1 MIYKIF
7 KKYGLSS
14 FRCGASTVFDGI
26 GLGLDAVGLGA
37 SYGSQMDANN
47 TNLAIARETNEQNYK
62 IHQEDIQ
69 HEIDMFDRTNEYN
82 SPVQQ
87 VARLRAAGIN
97 PSAVL
102 GSNGQNSGVA
112 ATMPHVPSA
121 APAVSA
127 RVEPIDLSPSFRAIS
142 DDLSRHFTN
151 QNIDLQND
159 EKRFELL
166 HQEERWLLEQ
176 KERLADIKD
185 KIADKNLKQE
195 ERNKRIAERN
205 EIEQNIEIHEK
216 VKDDIIKKYR
226 LDNKQVEAETKR
238 VNAEEQGQ
246 RLHNQYQ
253 QWFNE
258 FSKKHGVKQLQ
269 LLGAQIKEALSSAN
283 LNDRN
288 AVLAVQQKIESWA
301 RKNKINFD
309 MAEQR
314 QLNKL
319 VRHSIELE
327 QRQQG
332 ADYWNPFRYVGTLLS
347 GAGTAGA
354 TKLMK

>member
-7 KKYGLSS
+7 KSYGLSS
-14 FRCGASTVFDGI
+14 FRCGTSTILGGI
-26 GLGLDAVGLGA
+26 GLGLDAIGLGT
-37 SYGSQMDANN
+37 SFGSQMDANS
-47 TNLAIARETNEQNYK
+47 TNLQIARETNEQNYK
-62 IHQEDIQ
+62 IHQEDIA
-69 HEIDMFDRTNEYN
+69 HEIDMFNRTNEYN

-97 PSAVL
+97 PTAVL
-102 GSNGQNSGVA
+102 GRDGQNTGVA

-121 APAVSA
+121 APAVAS

-142 DDLSRHFTN
+142 DDLSRYFTN

-176 KERLADIKD
+176 KERLADIND

-246 RLHNQYQ
+246 RLQNQYQ

-258 FSKKHGVKQLQ
+258 FSKKHGDKQLQ

-283 LNDRN
+283 LNDKN

-347 GAGTAGA
+347 GAATAGA

>member
-1 MIYKIF
+1 MIYRIF
-7 KKYGLSS
+7 KSYGLSS
-14 FRCGASTVFDGI
+14 FRCGASTVLDGI
-26 GLGLDAVGLGA
+26 GLGLDAVGLGTSA
-37 SYGSQMDANN
+37 MSQSDANA
-47 TNLAIARETNEQNYK
+47 TNLAIARETNAQNYK
-62 IHQEDIQ
+62 IHQEDIA
-69 HEIDMFDRTNEYN
+69 HEIDMFNRTNEYN

-121 APAVSA
+121 APAVAAS
-127 RVEPIDLSPSFRAIS
+127 VEPIDLSPSFRAMS
-142 DDLSRHFTN
+142 DDLARHFTN

-176 KERLADIKD
+176 KDRKADIDVKL
-185 KIADKNLKQE
+185 ADKNLKQE
-195 ERNKRIAERN
+195 ERNKLIAERN
-205 EIEQNIEIHEK
+205 QIEQNVEIHEK
-216 VKDDIIKKYR
+216 VKEDIIKKYR
-226 LDNKQVEAETKR
+226 LDNQQVEAETKR

-246 RLHNQYQ
+246 RLQNQYQ

-258 FSKKHGVKQLQ
+258 FSKKHGDKQLQ

-283 LNDRN
+283 LNDKN
-288 AVLAVQQKIESWA
+288 AELAVQQKIESWA

-314 QLNKL
+314 QLNNL
-319 VRHSIELE
+319 IRRSIKLE

-347 GAGTAGA
+347 GAATAGA
-354 TKLMK
+354 TRLMK

>member
-7 KKYGLSS
+7 KSYGISS
-14 FRCGASTVFDGI
+14 FRCGTAAVLGGVGLGLNAI
-26 GLGLDAVGLGA
+26 GLGTRAM
-37 SYGSQMDANN
+37 SQSDTND

-69 HEIDMFDRTNEYN
+69 HEIDMFNRTNEYN

-97 PSAVL
+97 PAAVL

-112 ATMPHVPSA
+112 ATMPHVPAA
-121 APAVSA
+121 APAVAA
-127 RVEPIDLSPSFRAIS
+127 RMEPMDLSPSFRAIS
-142 DDLSRHFTN
+142 DDLSRYFTN
-151 QNIDLQND
+151 QNIDLQNN
-159 EKRFELL
+159 EKRFDLL

-176 KERLADIKD
+176 KDRLAEIND
-185 KIADKNLKQE
+185 KIADRNLKQE

-205 EIEQNIEIHEK
+205 EIEQNIEIHER
-216 VKDDIIKKYR
+216 VKEDLIKKYR
-226 LDNKQVEAETKR
+226 LDNQQIEQETAR
-238 VNAEEQGQ
+238 ARAEEQGQ
-246 RLHNQYQ
+246 LLQNQYQ
-253 QWFNE
+253 QWFND
-258 FSKKHGVKQLQ
+258 FSKKHGDKQLQ
-269 LLGAQIKEALSSAN
+269 LLGAQIKEALAGAN
-283 LNDRN
+283 LNDKN

-332 ADYWNPFRYVGTLLS
+332 ADYWNPFRYIGTLLS
-347 GAGTAGA
+347 GAATAGA